1 MVYPQPDKRCFQ
13 LGIPYVVSVHDLQH
27 RLQPE
32 FPEVASGGLWE
43 AREYLFGNAIRD
55 AAVVLTDSETGR
67 GDVLTCYRDLGARED
82 RVRALPFL
90 PPTYLREDVSESER
104 AEIRARYGLPSS
116 YLFYPAQFWSH
127 KNHGRLVEAV
137 AALVGDG
144 IDAHLVL
151 VGSHAGRDCERVFAD
166 VCGAARRLS
175 VRDRVL
181 HLGYVP
187 DDDMSGLYAMAEC
200 LVMPTFFGPTNI
212 PILEAFTVGCPVVVS
227 DIPGE
232 REQVGDAGILVDPK
246 SVESIAAGIRRLFT
260 EPGLREELAHRGRV
274 RIAGYTREVIQ
285 EAKDRTARPAM
296 DQPVCLPKPEGRGS
310 ETLAK

>member
-1 MVYPQPDKRCFQ
+1 
-13 LGIPYVVSVHDLQH
+13 
-27 RLQPE
+27 
-32 FPEVASGGLWE
+32 
-43 AREYLFGNAIRD
+43 
-55 AAVVLTDSETGR
+55 
-67 GDVLTCYRDLGARED
+67 
-82 RVRALPFL
+82 
-90 PPTYLREDVSESER
+90 
-104 AEIRARYGLPSS
+104 
-116 YLFYPAQFWSH
+116 
-127 KNHGRLVEAV
+127 
-137 AALVGDG
+137 
-144 IDAHLVL
+144 
-151 VGSHAGRDCERVFAD
+151 
-166 VCGAARRLS
+166 
-175 VRDRVL
+175 
-181 HLGYVP
+181 
-187 DDDMSGLYAMAEC
+187 MSGLYAMAEC

-274 RIAGYTREVIQ
+274 RIAGYTREDYLEILAKVIQ